1 MVMPLC
7 SRRGKRSGA
16 FGGRGNSA
24 TSRHSMGQNS
34 VDDLLVKRKKWLEG
48 KLKSALNK
56 LAWGELLLESALA
69 KVS

>member
-1 MVMPLC
+1 
-7 SRRGKRSGA
+7 
-16 FGGRGNSA
+16 
-24 TSRHSMGQNS
+24 MGQNS

-48 KLKSALNK
+48 KRKSALNK

>member
-1 MVMPLC
+1 
-7 SRRGKRSGA
+7 
-16 FGGRGNSA
+16 
-24 TSRHSMGQNS
+24 MGQNS